1 MINIQ
6 NKESN
11 SKFILELKNVKK
23 YFPLKSGF
31 LQRTYDHV
39 KAVDDISFDIREGE
53 IFGLV
58 GESGCGKSTLSK
70 VILRLIE
77 PTDGEIFFR
86 GTRLNDLSPENMRM
100 TRKDIQM
107 IFQDP
112 LASLNPRMT
121 IHKIITRPMKIF
133 KDATEEELNQEVLAL
148 LEKVGL
154 NKYATNLYP
163 HQFSGGQLQRVG
175 IARALGL
182 KPKFLILDEPTS
194 ALDVSIQ
201 YQIIELLLELREEL
215 NLTYLFISHDLSLV
229 KLISQRTAVMYKG
242 QVVELADT
250 KALFKNPVHPYTQ
263 TLIDA
268 IPRITFQK
276 KQKPVDIKP
285 NTLSRSEVKTG
296 CRFFERCQR
305 STQAC
310 TTTPELKKIGPGHYV
325 QCHLV

>member
-1 MINIQ
+1 MTETQ
-6 NKESN
+6 NKRLNPEL
-11 SKFILELKNVKK
+11 ILELKNLKK
-23 YFPLKSGF
+23 YFPLKAGL
-31 LQRTYDHV
+31 LQKTYDHV
-39 KAVDDISFDIREGE
+39 KAVDGVSFNIREGE

-77 PTDGEIFFR
+77 PTVGDIIFK
-86 GTRLNDLSPENMRM
+86 GTRLNDLGPEEMRK

-121 IHKIITRPMKIF
+121 IHNIITRPMKIYNG
-133 KDATEEELNQEVLAL
+133 ATEKELEQELLTL
-148 LEKVGL
+148 LERVGL
-154 NKYATNLYP
+154 NKYATHLYP

-201 YQIIELLLELREEL
+201 YQIIELLLELRENL
-215 NLTYLFISHDLSLV
+215 NLSYLFISHDLSLV
-229 KLISQRTAVMYKG
+229 KLISQRTAVMYMG
-242 QVVELADT
+242 RVVELADT
-250 KALFKNPVHPYTQ
+250 KELFKNPAHPYTQ

-268 IPRITFQK
+268 IPRINFQNK
-276 KQKPVDIKP
+276 KTEIDLNP
-285 NTLSRSEVKTG
+285 NISNTSEFLDG
-296 CRFFERCQR
+296 CRFFKRCRHATKQ
-305 STQAC
+305 C
-310 TTTPELKKIGPGHYV
+310 TTESEMKMIGPGHYV
-325 QCHLV
+325 QCHMV

>member
-1 MINIQ
+1 MNIQ
-6 NKESN
+6 NKKAN

-23 YFPLKSGF
+23 YFSLKSGF

-39 KAVDDISFDIREGE
+39 KAVDDISFGIKEGE

-70 VILRLIE
+70 VILRLLE
-77 PTDGEIFFR
+77 PTEGEIIFR

-100 TRKDIQM
+100 TRKYIQM

-133 KDATEEELNQEVLAL
+133 KDAKEEELNQEVESL

-154 NKYATNLYP
+154 NKYASNLYP
-163 HQFSGGQLQRVG
+163 HQFSGGQLQRIG

-201 YQIIELLLELREEL
+201 YQIIELLLELRKEL

-250 KALFKNPVHPYTQ
+250 KELFRNPVHPYTQ

-268 IPRITFQK
+268 IPQITFRK
-276 KQKPVDIKP
+276 KKKRAELKLNASGTSD
-285 NTLSRSEVKTG
+285 THAG
-296 CRFFERCQR
+296 CRFFERCQHA
-305 STQAC
+305 TKQC
-310 TTTPELKKIGPGHYV
+310 TTTPELKMIGPGHYL